1 MHYVVFPFNLIET
14 DWKTAGNCPWAVLNW
29 YSCIFKLTEAKA
41 KYQSLWFF
49 SSIWMLLFD
58 VQQSLPPFLVLHSGP
73 ENYWVTSIKW
83 EICQLQKDGHKSK
96 INSDSTNN
104 LRWMYFA
111 TIQIHVSQF
120 SQLWGSFF
128 HINPIHKA
136 YFPTALVVNIDF
148 MLNWH
153 IVVAYKWEWCNY

>member
-14 DWKTAGNCPWAVLNW
+14 DWKTAGNCSWAVLNW

-58 VQQSLPPFLVLHSGP
+58 VQQSLSPFSVLYTRG
-73 ENYWVTSIKW
+73 
-83 EICQLQKDGHKSK
+83 QKITELLLLSEKFANFNWDGHKSK
-96 INSDSTNN
+96 LNSDSTNN
-104 LRWMYFA
+104 LRWMYFV

-120 SQLWGSFF
+120 SQLWG
-128 HINPIHKA
+128 PIFSCQPHTQGI
-136 YFPTALVVNIDF
+136 FPNSIGR
-148 MLNWH
+148 
-153 IVVAYKWEWCNY
+153 